1 MESIIRK
8 PLRQFIRLRIGLS
21 HKFVIGVITILA
33 ITMGFSLYI
42 LSKKHKELVMEE
54 VNVQAK
60 ALFKQILLTRKWV
73 ADHGGVFVEKLPW
86 KEPNPYLKDAEIIDI
101 KGKRYLKESP
111 AMVTKELS
119 RYAQQEGLFW
129 FHITSLKLVNP
140 QNAPDEFE
148 KKALLLFEKGA
159 VTELS
164 RVDKIGGS
172 HFYRYIAPLYVEEAC
187 LRCHAQQGYEVG
199 DVRGAISVI
208 IPIDHVL
215 HKLDSE
221 RMVIILAGL
230 VSTGLLTLLLYLM
243 IKVLVLNPVSHIKA
257 SMKRLS
263 RHEEI
268 ETSVIKTGDE
278 LEELSR
284 SFIEMSMA
292 LKNYQDNLKEMVRS
306 ATSSLEKANARLAE
320 LNRRKSDY
328 IAKVS
333 HELRTP
339 LTSIRGAMEYLS
351 AKLSSNNPGDIDQD
365 EMRRFMDLIRANT
378 ERLIRMVNDTLDL
391 EKIESGAFELQRN
404 EFSLLQLTKDVI
416 HDLYPMASDKGIV
429 FKLNGSPDSL
439 IIADE
444 DRIRQ
449 VVINLVSN
457 ALKFSPPDSEIRIEI
472 NDSAGDIT
480 FSISDEG
487 PGIPEEEIE
496 KVFDRFYTRST
507 TDGTGLGLAIC
518 KAIVE
523 AHGGRIRALCNRG
536 SKGCTFSFTLPKD
549 HQYAVT

>member
-1 MESIIRK
+1 MQTIKR
-8 PLRQFIRLRIGLS
+8 PLREFRRLKISLS

-33 ITMGFSLYI
+33 ITMGLSLYLI
-42 LSKKHKELVMEE
+42 SNKHKELVMEQ

-60 ALFKQILLTRKWV
+60 ALFKQILLTRRWV

-86 KEPNPYLKDAEIIDI
+86 KEPNPYLKEAEITDI
-101 KGKRYLKESP
+101 KGKRYIKESP

-119 RYAQQEGLFW
+119 KYAQKEGLFW

-148 KKALLLFEKGA
+148 RKALILFEKGEA
-159 VTELS
+159 KELS
-164 RVDKIGGS
+164 KIDEMDGS

-187 LRCHAQQGYEVG
+187 LRCHGHQGYKVG

-208 IPIDHVL
+208 IPVDNVL
-215 HKLDSE
+215 HTLRSE
-221 RMVIILAGL
+221 RRAIIFAGL
-230 VSTGLLTLLLYLM
+230 MSAGLLTMILYLM
-243 IKVLVLNPVSHIKA
+243 MKVLVLNPVSHIKA

-263 RHEEI
+263 RHEKV
-268 ETSVIKTGDE
+268 ETSVIRTGDE

-284 SFIEMSMA
+284 SFVEMSKA

-306 ATSSLEKANARLAE
+306 ATRSLEEANARLAE
-320 LNRRKSDY
+320 LNKRKSDY

-339 LTSIRGAMEYLS
+339 LTSIKGAMEYIS
-351 AKLSSNNPGDIDQD
+351 AMLSSNDHRRIDQ
-365 EMRRFMDLIRANT
+365 EEIRRFMDLIRSNT

-391 EKIESGAFELQRN
+391 EKIESGVFDLHRD
-404 EFSLLQLTKDVI
+404 EFNLLQLTKEVI
-416 HDLYPMASDKGIV
+416 HSFYTLASEKGIV
-429 FKLNGSPDSL
+429 FKLNGNPESM

-449 VVINLVSN
+449 VIINLISN
-457 ALKFSPPDSEIRIEI
+457 ALKFSPPSSEIRIDI
-472 NDSAGDIT
+472 SDSADDVT

-487 PGIPEEEIE
+487 PGIPEDEIE
-496 KVFDRFYTRST
+496 RIFDRFYTRST

-523 AHGGRIRALCNRG
+523 AHGGRIMASCNKASR
-536 SKGCTFSFTLPKD
+536 GCTFCFTLPKS